1 MGMAIAMVRTIV
13 PMIPMGGRTPTSMG
27 IVMKT
32 MIPMGM
38 VSLIREELIYG
49 ANCGISSPNS
59 ADTDGDGISDPED
72 AFPRDPYP
80 EFILFRNNKGTID
93 LMLSKRS
100 GRFEAA
106 VEIGDPNGGTTDLSY
121 DYIRFGISDFNNDGR
136 MDFIALGKG
145 DDMKASMYG
154 GSGAI
159 LTLQISDNVC
169 WGTMIGLRSRRS
181 RISTTTRKW
190 ICW

>member
-1 MGMAIAMVRTIV
+1 MADDCPDDPNGWADTDLD
-13 PMIPMGGRTPTSMG
+13 GDCDEDDDSDGDG
-27 IVMKT
+27 I
-32 MIPMGM
+32 
-38 VSLIREELIYG
+38 SNREELIYG
-49 ANCGISSPNS
+49 ADCGISSPNS

-145 DDMKASMYG
+145 DDMKEGVDVWWFWRDSP
-154 GSGAI
+154 
-159 LTLQISDNVC
+159 LQISDNVC
-169 WGTMIGLRSRRS
+169 WGTMIGLHSRRS

-190 ICW
+190 ICWLWRS